1 MLPLA
6 ERRGEGKRAA
16 PYHVRES
23 EAVRIAREEREAE
36 QRRKEEEAR
45 LRELR
50 RQRKQQEIDRFKALE
65 NEAEDFEK
73 ACKLRAYIAA
83 VEADPVLSAEKEE
96 WIAWAKAK
104 ADWIDPLVSA
114 VDPFFGQRAHAEDEA
129 DKRPRLCYWD

>member
-1 MLPLA
+1 MELRL
-6 ERRGEGKRAA
+6 GEVLLDL
-16 PYHVRES
+16 YRES

-36 QRRKEEEAR
+36 QRRREEEAR

-65 NEAEDFEK
+65 NEAEDYDK

-96 WIAWAKAK
+96 WIA
-104 ADWIDPLVSA
+104 
-114 VDPFFGQRAHAEDEA
+114 
-129 DKRPRLCYWD
+129 